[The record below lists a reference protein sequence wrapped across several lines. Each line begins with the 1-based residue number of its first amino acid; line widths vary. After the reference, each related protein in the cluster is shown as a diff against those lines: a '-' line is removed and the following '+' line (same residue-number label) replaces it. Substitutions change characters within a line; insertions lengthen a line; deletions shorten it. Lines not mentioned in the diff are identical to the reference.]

1 MTIISRTYIIIFD
14 MSDYDFRAIET
25 KWQEYW
31 EKNRI
36 NATSNKS
43 DKPKFYD
50 LVMFPYPSGAIHM
63 GHVRNYAIGDIVAR
77 YKKMRGFNVLHPIGW
92 DAFGMPAE
100 NAAIKNRSHPKDWT
114 EKCIDQMRV
123 QLKRL
128 GLSYDWSR
136 EVTTCKEDYC
146 KWTQWIFLQF
156 YKAGLAYRK
165 KAAINWC
172 GTCQTVLAN
181 EQAKEGKCWRCD
193 SKVEEKNL
201 EQWFFKITAYA
212 DKLLSDI
219 DKLAGWPDSVKIMQ
233 RNWIGKSEGTKIS
246 FKIDN
251 SDKILEVFTTR
262 PDTLFGVTYMTLAP
276 ENPMTLELS
285 HGTPQHAAVKEYV
298 ARTKEAKK
306 SSREI
311 SDEKTGVFTGA
322 YAINP
327 ANNERIPIWTSDYVL
342 MEYGTGAVMAVPAHD
357 QRDFDF
363 AKKFGLP
370 VKTVIVPDNCLT
382 PQPPLLKER
391 GSKETLSHSPSPLGE
406 GWPKAGVR
414 PGEGAFVDPGIMIN
428 SSQFNGMN
436 SNDAIRAI
444 TDWLIEKKVGRRET
458 NYKLRDWLISR
469 QRYWG
474 APIPVIYCEKCGA
487 VPVPEKDLPVKLP
500 YAVKF
505 TGEGGSPLSASEEFV
520 NTTCPQCGEKAKRET
535 DTLDTF
541 NCSSWYFLRYIN
553 PQDPEKPF
561 DLQDLKYWMPVDQYI
576 GGIEHAILH
585 LLYSRFFTKVL
596 HDLGLVPVDEPFK
609 NLLTQGMVVKDGAK
623 MSKSKGNVVDPDYI
637 VEKYGADTARMF
649 ILFASPP
656 ERELEWSDA
665 GVEGSYRFLTRV
677 WRLIALT
684 PAFGH
689 PSPASGRGAG
699 SEGVTK
705 KLHKTIKGV
714 TEDIERFSFNTAIA
728 KIMELVNIMQSEKFD
743 RDCAEKLLLLLSPF
757 APHICEELWQILGNE
772 GSITSQPWPKH
783 DENLAKDTEI
793 EIPIQINGKLR
804 DRISASPGIGEK
816 DVVSIALER
825 EKIKQA
831 LDGKTVV
838 KTIFAGGRLLNIVAK

>member
-1 MTIISRTYIIIFD
+1 
-14 MSDYDFRAIET
+14 MSEYDFREIEK

-31 EKNRI
+31 EAGKVNEAA
-36 NATSNKS
+36 NQSN
-43 DKPKFYD
+43 KPKFYD

-100 NAAIKNRSHPKDWT
+100 NAAIKNSSHPKDWT
-114 EKCIDQMRV
+114 EKCIEQMKV

-136 EVTTCKEDYC
+136 EVNTSKEDYYR
-146 KWTQWIFLQF
+146 WTQWIFLQF
-156 YKAGLAYRK
+156 YKAGLSYRK
-165 KAAINWC
+165 KATINWC
-172 GTCQTVLAN
+172 NSCETVLAN
-181 EQAKEGKCWRCD
+181 EQAKEGRCWRCD
-193 SKVEEKNL
+193 TKVEEKAL
-201 EQWFFKITAYA
+201 EQWFFKITEYA
-212 DKLLSDI
+212 DRLLKDI
-219 DKLAGWPDSVKIMQ
+219 DKLDGWPDSVKIMQ
-233 RNWIGKSEGTKIS
+233 RNWIGKSQGTKII
-246 FKIDN
+246 FKIEN
-251 SDKILEVFTTR
+251 SDKTLEVFTTR

-276 ENPMTLELS
+276 ENPLTLEIS
-285 HGTPQHAAVKEYV
+285 HAKSQREAVKKYIQKTREEK
-298 ARTKEAKK
+298 TT
-306 SSREI
+306 SREV
-311 SDEKTGVFTGA
+311 SDEKTGEFTGA
-322 YAINP
+322 FAINP
-327 ANNERIPIWTSDYVL
+327 ANNEKVPIWTSDYVL

-370 VKTVIVPDNCLT
+370 VKTVIVADIVDVPHAEH
-382 PQPPLLKER
+382 QR
-391 GSKETLSHSPSPLGE
+391 LS
-406 GWPKAGVR
+406 
-414 PGEGAFVDPGIMIN
+414 AFTDPGIMVN
-428 SSQFNGMN
+428 SGRFNGMK
-436 SNDAIRAI
+436 SDDAKNAI
-444 TDWLIEKKVGRRET
+444 TNWLAET
-458 NYKLRDWLISR
+458 GTARSEVQFKLRDWLISR

-487 VPVPEKDLPVKLP
+487 VPVPEEELPVKLP
-500 YAVKF
+500 YGVKF
-505 TGEGGSPLSASEEFV
+505 TGEGGSPLSKSEDFV
-520 NTTCPQCGEKAKRET
+520 GTVCPACGGKARRET

-553 PQDPEKPF
+553 PKQQDKPF
-561 DLQDLKYWMPVDQYI
+561 TFEDLKYWMPVDQYI

-596 HDLGLVPVDEPFK
+596 FDLKLVPVDEPFK

-637 VEKYGADTARMF
+637 VDRYGADTARLF

-677 WRLIALT
+677 WRLVTDNVKAQG
-684 PAFGH
+684 PA
-689 PSPASGRGAG
+689 PLPDI
-699 SEGVTK
+699 TK

-728 KIMELVNIMQSEKFD
+728 KIMELANTMQGNAFD
-743 RDCAEKLLLLLSPF
+743 RGAAEKLLLMLHPF
-757 APHICEELWQILGNE
+757 APHMTEELWHLMGNN
-772 GSITSQPWPKH
+772 GSITAQPWP
-783 DENLAKDTEI
+783 EYSEELAKDSEI
-793 EIPIQINGKLR
+793 EIPVQVNGRLR
-804 DRISASPGIGEK
+804 DKIRAQAGITEENAK
-816 DVVSIALER
+816 ELALNS

-831 LDGKTVV
+831 IDGKTIV
-838 KTIFAGGRLLNIVAK
+838 KVIFANGRLLNIVVK

>member
-1 MTIISRTYIIIFD
+1 MPEYN
-14 MSDYDFRAIET
+14 FREIEK

-31 EKNRI
+31 EAGKVNEAA
-36 NATSNKS
+36 NQSN
-43 DKPKFYD
+43 KPKFYD

-100 NAAIKNRSHPKDWT
+100 NAAIKNSSHPKDWT
-114 EKCIDQMRV
+114 EKCIEQMKV

-136 EVTTCKEDYC
+136 EVNTSKEDYYR
-146 KWTQWIFLQF
+146 WTQWIFLQF
-156 YKAGLAYRK
+156 YKAGLSYRK
-165 KAAINWC
+165 KATINWC
-172 GTCQTVLAN
+172 NSCETVLAN
-181 EQAKEGKCWRCD
+181 EQAKEGRCWRCD
-193 SKVEEKNL
+193 TKVEEKAL

-212 DKLLSDI
+212 DRLLKDINKLD
-219 DKLAGWPDSVKIMQ
+219 GWPEPVKIMQ
-233 RNWIGKSEGTKIS
+233 RNWIGKSQGTKII
-246 FKIDN
+246 FKIEN
-251 SDKILEVFTTR
+251 SDKTLEVFTTR

-276 ENPMTLELS
+276 ENPLTLEIS
-285 HGTPQHAAVKEYV
+285 HAKSQREAVKKYIQKTREEK
-298 ARTKEAKK
+298 TT
-306 SSREI
+306 SREV
-311 SDEKTGVFTGA
+311 SDEKTGEFTGA
-322 YAINP
+322 FAINP

-370 VKTVIVPDNCLT
+370 VKTVIVADIVDVPHAEH
-382 PQPPLLKER
+382 QR
-391 GSKETLSHSPSPLGE
+391 LS
-406 GWPKAGVR
+406 
-414 PGEGAFVDPGIMIN
+414 AFTDPGIMVN
-428 SSQFNGMN
+428 SGRFNGMK
-436 SNDAIRAI
+436 SDDAKNAI
-444 TDWLIEKKVGRRET
+444 TNWLAET
-458 NYKLRDWLISR
+458 GTARSEVQFKLRDWLISR

-487 VPVPEKDLPVKLP
+487 VPVPEEELPVKLP
-500 YAVKF
+500 YGVKF
-505 TGEGGSPLSASEEFV
+505 TGEGGSPLSKSEDFV
-520 NTTCPQCGEKAKRET
+520 GTVCPACGGKARRET

-553 PQDPEKPF
+553 PKQQDKPF
-561 DLQDLKYWMPVDQYI
+561 TFEDLKYWMPVDQYI

-596 HDLGLVPVDEPFK
+596 FDLKLVPVDEPFK

-637 VEKYGADTARMF
+637 VDRYGADTARLF

-677 WRLIALT
+677 WRLVTDANVKAQG
-684 PAFGH
+684 PA
-689 PSPASGRGAG
+689 PLPDI
-699 SEGVTK
+699 TK

-728 KIMELVNIMQSEKFD
+728 KIMELANTMQGNAFD
-743 RDCAEKLLLLLSPF
+743 RGAAEKLLLMLHPF
-757 APHICEELWQILGNE
+757 APHMTEELWHVMGNNS
-772 GSITSQPWPKH
+772 SITAQPWP
-783 DENLAKDTEI
+783 EYSEELAKDSEI
-793 EIPIQINGKLR
+793 EIPVQVNGRLR
-804 DRISASPGIGEK
+804 DKIRAQAGITEENAK
-816 DVVSIALER
+816 ELALNS

-831 LDGKTVV
+831 IDGKTIV
-838 KTIFAGGRLLNIVAK
+838 KVIFANGRLLNIVVK